1 MPGQAGGKAFVMHYN
16 FIAIEG
22 NIGAGKTTLA
32 TRLAKE
38 LNGRLVL
45 EQFADNPFLPKFY
58 AEPARYAF
66 PLELSFLAERFHQL
80 KGLLSSQDLFTD
92 LTVSDYFIDKSL
104 IFARATLSEDEFML
118 YSKLF
123 YIMQASLPRPDLL
136 VYLYVDI
143 PRLMENIRKRG
154 RSYEQNVQADYL
166 EKIQSGYI
174 AHLKTLRDVPILI
187 VDTTDLDFVG
197 NADHYN
203 KIISLFRTR
212 YNQGITRVL
221 P

>member
-1 MPGQAGGKAFVMHYN
+1 MEYN

-32 TRLAKE
+32 NMLAKH
-38 LNGRLVL
+38 LNGRLVF

-58 AEPARYAF
+58 EEPSRYAF
-66 PLELSFLAERFHQL
+66 PLELSFLAERYHQL
-80 KGLLSSQDLFTD
+80 KDLLPSQDLFTD
-92 LTVSDYFIDKSL
+92 LTISDYFIDKSL
-104 IFARATLSEDEFML
+104 IFARATLGEDEFML
-118 YSKLF
+118 YSRLF

-143 PRLMENIRKRG
+143 PRLMANIRKRG
-154 RSYEQNVQADYL
+154 RSYEQNVKAEYL

-174 AHLKTLRDVPILI
+174 EHLKKLQDMRI
-187 VDTTDLDFVG
+187 VIIDTTELDFVG
-197 NADHYN
+197 DENHYN
-203 KIISLFRTR
+203 KIISVFRTR